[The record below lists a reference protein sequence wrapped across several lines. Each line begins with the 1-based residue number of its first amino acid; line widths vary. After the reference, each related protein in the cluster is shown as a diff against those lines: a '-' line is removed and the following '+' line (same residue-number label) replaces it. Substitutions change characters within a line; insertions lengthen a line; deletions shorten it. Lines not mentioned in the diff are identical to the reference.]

1 MRLID
6 AVRYSHGSNIAFVGA
21 GGKTTAIFRAAR
33 EILAISDSNW
43 SQRSVFVTTST
54 HLGAW
59 QSAYADHSFQIGSS
73 SDINELE
80 NHLPQGVVLFSAKES
95 HDRLAGLTRKQLEQ
109 LCKLATK
116 YKIPML
122 LEADGSRLHPLK
134 APTRHEP
141 VIPGFVENVI
151 VVAGMQGLGKPLT
164 SKWVHRPEKFAELS
178 GLKIRDLITQDAL
191 VKVLLHQ
198 QGGLKDIPA
207 KARRIALLN
216 QADTPD
222 LQSQAKKIS
231 DELIHGYHSSIV
243 SALSPGIEGTTKT
256 NKGKTPQ
263 ARIYAVVEP
272 IAGIIL
278 AAGGSKR
285 FGQPKQLLDWQGQ
298 PVVRRVA
305 LTALQVGLSPVIVV
319 VGAAGEGVASVIK
332 DLPLR
337 IVINEKWDT
346 GLSSSIKEG
355 INSLPKEVGGI
366 IFLQGDQPQIPP
378 SLVRSLVETH
388 QNSLNPIVAPLIDGQ
403 RGNPVLFDRIT
414 LQAFETLNGEM
425 GGRELFSRFQVQ
437 RIIWHDKNLLLD
449 IDTPGDY
456 ENLLAVYP
464 VRKAKL

>member
-1 MRLID
+1 
-6 AVRYSHGSNIAFVGA
+6 
-21 GGKTTAIFRAAR
+21 
-33 EILAISDSNW
+33 
-43 SQRSVFVTTST
+43 
-54 HLGAW
+54 
-59 QSAYADHSFQIGSS
+59 
-73 SDINELE
+73 
-80 NHLPQGVVLFSAKES
+80 
-95 HDRLAGLTRKQLEQ
+95 
-109 LCKLATK
+109 
-116 YKIPML
+116 
-122 LEADGSRLHPLK
+122 
-134 APTRHEP
+134 
-141 VIPGFVENVI
+141 VENVI

-243 SALSPGIEGTTKT
+243 SALSAGIEGTTKT

-378 SLVRSLVETH
+378 SLVRSLVEAH

-414 LQAFETLNGEM
+414 LPAFETLKGEM

-464 VRKAKL
+464 VRKAKQ